1 MIERIREL
9 LKPVISD
16 ENVLMVSVYRIDGT
30 PVFVDAKRKEGVLD
44 VIYWLERQIKT
55 LINYI
60 SMGIF
65 NEAEFKF
72 KNYYILLYPISKTLI
87 LGILSS
93 DEASAYKLRIDAAS
107 IKEQFKIAYE
117 I

>member
-1 MIERIREL
+1 MTEQIREI
-9 LKPVISD
+9 LKPIISD
-16 ENVLMVSVYRIDGT
+16 ENVLMVSLYRIDGT
-30 PVFVDAKRKEGVLD
+30 PVFVDSKRVEGVLD

-55 LINYI
+55 LIDYI
-60 SMGIF
+60 SMGFF
-65 NEAEFKF
+65 NEAEFRF
-72 KNYYILLYPISKTLI
+72 KNYYILLYPISKTLV

-107 IKEQFKIAYE
+107 IKEQFKVVYE